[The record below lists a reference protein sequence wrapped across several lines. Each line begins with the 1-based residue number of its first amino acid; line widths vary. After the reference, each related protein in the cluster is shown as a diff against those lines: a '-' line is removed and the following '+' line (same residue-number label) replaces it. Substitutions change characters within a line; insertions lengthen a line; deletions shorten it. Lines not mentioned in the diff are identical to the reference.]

1 MQEEISLNTKADI
14 PITILV
20 LGVFVIC
27 ALAITSFMIFKVE
40 GSRDSLGIELFQEIN
55 TDMEKFNFYQNVGFS
70 LVQSADKINATISG
84 NQLIIEKNNTMIFI
98 KYTKTLE

>member
-1 MQEEISLNTKADI
+1 MNKKADI

-55 TDMEKFNFYQNVGFS
+55 TDMEKFNFYQNSGFPS
-70 LVQSADKINATISG
+70 IQSADKINATISG
-84 NQLIIEKNNTMIFI
+84 NQLIIEKNNTMIFVRYI
-98 KYTKTLE
+98 KNLE

>member
-1 MQEEISLNTKADI
+1 MNKKADI

-55 TDMEKFNFYQNVGFS
+55 TNMEKFNFYQNSGFPS
-70 LVQSADKINATISG
+70 IQSADKINATISG
-84 NQLIIEKNNTMIFI
+84 NQLIIEKNNSMIFI

>member
-1 MQEEISLNTKADI
+1 MNKKADI

-27 ALAITSFMIFKVE
+27 ALAITSFMIFKVD

-55 TDMEKFNFYQNVGFS
+55 TDMEKFNFYQNIGFP
-70 LVQSADKINATISG
+70 LIQSADKINATISG

-98 KYTKTLE
+98 KYTKDLE